1 MGKSFPPLWRE
12 VARLQDHLI
21 GRNID
26 VLAGVVYFIRRN
38 KFSFATSVLT
48 TPAGK
53 RAIVKISKLV
63 IPATPPLKGGESYL
77 PIILII
83 TAGNL
88 LNYSTNDNIL

>member
-53 RAIVKISKLV
+53 RAIVKISKFR
-63 IPATPPLKGGESYL
+63 TPD
-77 PIILII
+77 PIS
-83 TAGNL
+83 GNQIVKVYMSQTR
-88 LNYSTNDNIL
+88 NVVN